1 MTNKLVEAA
10 NRLRNSHNEMSPKEF
25 RECCDLTNEEIK
37 TICRDN
43 PDITILMHV
52 RKPPAPEPDIPYNIP
67 EHSIQEV
74 FERISPQKLKELQA
88 LRVEGILKGLVAE
101 IGQLMHE
108 AGVNGAYLD
117 VPHDSPVMSS
127 WEWPEF
133 HTRIHVRRVGSKYKF
148 ELTGEWNLEARETN

>member
-1 MTNKLVEAA
+1 MTSKLDEAA
-10 NRLRNSHNEMSPKEF
+10 ERLRNSHNEMSPREF
-25 RECCDLTNEEIK
+25 RECCNLTNEDIK
-37 TICRDN
+37 AICKEN

-52 RKPPAPEPDIPYNIP
+52 RKPPAPEPQPAEHNP
-67 EHSIQEV
+67 EYSMQQV
-74 FERISPQKLKELQA
+74 FERITPARLKELQA

-133 HTRIHVRRVGSKYKF
+133 HTRIHVKRVGGKYKF